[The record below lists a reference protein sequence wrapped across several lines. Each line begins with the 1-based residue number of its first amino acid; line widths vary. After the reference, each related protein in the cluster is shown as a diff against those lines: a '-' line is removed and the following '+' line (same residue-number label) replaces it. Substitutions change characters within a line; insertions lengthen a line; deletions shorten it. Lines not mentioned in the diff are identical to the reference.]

1 MIRTVVYSAAQS
13 ATNDGEQ
20 WKETQIIRSLF
31 RPPQTPREAVWRRQK
46 HIRLGKGVLP
56 AQASPLCLDPGA
68 ASESGT
74 VSPNLTREIL
84 TCDLS
89 PIAFNFGRA

>member
-1 MIRTVVYSAAQS
+1 MEGNTDHSFLVSSASNAKGS
-13 ATNDGEQ
+13 RLASP
-20 WKETQIIRSLF
+20 ETHQI
-31 RPPQTPREAVWRRQK
+31 
-46 HIRLGKGVLP
+46 GKGVLP

-74 VSPNLTREIL
+74 VSPNFTREFL

-89 PIAFNFGRA
+89 LITLNFGRAWYLGKSMLNLAVSQSPYK